1 MTDTSAGSSPT
12 KVAPAYPAAGVA
24 SLMRD
29 ELLNAV
35 RSTYK
40 RKGLPLP
47 PDDASVVAKPIEID
61 SQLVV
66 ETLQVLDDI
75 LPFKVTESVVKAG
88 GYGSIEAAVAHVT
101 GRVEKKWSE
110 HHTGAKT

>member
-1 MTDTSAGSSPT
+1 MSDTSAGSSPT
-12 KVAPAYPAAGVA
+12 RLAPAYPAAGVA

-29 ELLNAV
+29 ELLTAV
-35 RSTYK
+35 RSTYR

-47 PDDASVVAKPIEID
+47 ADDASLVIKPVEID

-88 GYGSIEAAVAHVT
+88 GYSSIEAAVAHVT
-101 GRVEKKWSE
+101 GGVEKKWTK
-110 HHTGAKT
+110 HH